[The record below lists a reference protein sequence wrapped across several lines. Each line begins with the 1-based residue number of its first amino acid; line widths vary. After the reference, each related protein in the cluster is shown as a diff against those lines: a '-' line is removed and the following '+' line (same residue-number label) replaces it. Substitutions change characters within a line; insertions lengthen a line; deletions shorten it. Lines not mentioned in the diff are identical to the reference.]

1 MAQAAELRSSTPP
14 NIQDVFL
21 NSARRDRL
29 AVVISLLDGRV
40 IEGRIKHF
48 DRYALV
54 MEIDGA
60 DQLVFKHAI
69 VTVGTPRAIANY
81 LSPSHA

>member
-1 MAQAAELRSSTPP
+1 MCIPWRFP
-14 NIQDVFL
+14 
-21 NSARRDRL
+21 AR
-29 AVVISLLDGRV
+29 ISLDGRV

-69 VTVGTPRAIANY
+69 VTVGTPASSA
-81 LSPSHA
+81 SPAVVCPVYGNVSRKTSASR